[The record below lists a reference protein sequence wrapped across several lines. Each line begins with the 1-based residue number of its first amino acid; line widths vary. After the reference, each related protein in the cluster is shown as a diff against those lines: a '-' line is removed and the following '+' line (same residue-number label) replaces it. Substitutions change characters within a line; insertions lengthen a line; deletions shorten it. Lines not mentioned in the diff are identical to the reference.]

1 MCEFMNL
8 KCEAWLMATHWS
20 EFYRLCIGCWKGIY
34 QNDSV
39 GEESRK
45 DHFEPYRCD
54 KCISK
59 KLAQDK
65 LLADDY
71 EGFISVNNVCL
82 SSVVIPSSNT
92 ESSSTDYED
101 I

>member
-1 MCEFMNL
+1 MCDFMNL
-8 KCEAWLMATHWS
+8 KYEAWLMATHWS
-20 EFYRLCIGCWKGIY
+20 EFYRLCIGCRKGIY

-54 KCISK
+54 KCIARK
-59 KLAQDK
+59 HTQDM
-65 LLADDY
+65 LLAHDH
-71 EGFISVNNVCL
+71 EGFIHVNNARL
-82 SSVVIPSSNT
+82 SSEVIFSSST

-101 I
+101 L